1 MKLYDGNSKAAVII
15 GYFCG
20 STIPTSQL
28 SSTNEVLIHFQSDGS
43 VTRNGFKLKY
53 QGYSKLLCKVI
64 SLFQTSCLKEVKIKI
79 MMSYVQSTKNTNC
92 SNVFIFIIS
101 QEDFE

>member
-20 STIPTSQL
+20 STIQNSQL

-43 VTRNGFKLKY
+43 VTRNGFKLEY

-64 SLFQTSCLKEVKIKI
+64 SLFQTSCLEEIKIKI
-79 MMSYVQSTKNTNC
+79 MVSFIVLSSKNMIC
-92 SNVFIFIIS
+92 SNFSKF
-101 QEDFE
+101 QGGYLQ